1 MKEGEALAK
10 ENICISHRHRQQC
23 REGSG
28 WTEVGKAGVGRD
40 ISNSVN
46 NLKKKK
52 SNNALFHLGSEESL
66 PDQYNFSIA
75 HPVFFDSPHLWS
87 LF

>member
-28 WTEVGKAGVGRD
+28 WTEVGKAGVGRH

-46 NLKKKK
+46 N
-52 SNNALFHLGSEESL
+52 
-66 PDQYNFSIA
+66 
-75 HPVFFDSPHLWS
+75 
-87 LF
+87 